1 MSEVTCPKCGMPS
14 TKLYPVETGMRV
26 ALESTGQAGNLPDS
40 VCETCYDALSNNIS
54 RGVKLRMEEEAKQ
67 KNRVMLW
74 KSRVNL
80 VKRGRQLMTQKA
92 FAEAAISYEKYL
104 RVLEMI
110 YEVEKD
116 QLSPDI
122 FSKSSRSKELTVI
135 VSVYWDLVRI
145 YDAHPRYSDNFKKS
159 LGKLTQFAGYSAIY
173 PDIVKKAEIFSRKA
187 KNAGPIR
194 QFIKKSRKSSGRCF
208 IATAVYGSSFHPQ
221 VIQLRLFRDYVLNQ
235 HALGR
240 KFIAFYYLKSPKWA
254 DRLNNTPRV
263 IPFVR
268 FFLNLTSRLIFFL
281 LNRKIRGR

>member
-1 MSEVTCPKCGMPS
+1 MSDTTCPNCGSP
-14 TKLYPVETGMRV
+14 TTRLIPVETGMRV
-26 ALESTGQAGNLPDS
+26 ALESTGQANNLPDA
-40 VCETCYDALSNNIS
+40 VCENCFDSLSNNIS

-67 KNRVMLW
+67 KNKVMLW

-80 VKRGRQLMTQKA
+80 VKRGRQLMIQKA

-122 FSKSSRSKELTVI
+122 FSKSTRSKELTVI

-145 YDAHPRYSDNFKKS
+145 YDAHPRYSQHFKKS
-159 LGKLTQFAGYSAIY
+159 LEKLTLFAGYSSIY

-187 KNAGPIR
+187 KNAAPIR

-221 VIQLRLFRDYVLNQ
+221 VVNLRLFRDYVLSNYP
-235 HALGR
+235 LGR
-240 KFIAFYYLKSPKWA
+240 KFIAFYYINSPQWA
-254 DRLNNTPRV
+254 NV
-263 IPFVR
+263 
-268 FFLNLTSRLIFFL
+268 
-281 LNRKIRGR
+281 